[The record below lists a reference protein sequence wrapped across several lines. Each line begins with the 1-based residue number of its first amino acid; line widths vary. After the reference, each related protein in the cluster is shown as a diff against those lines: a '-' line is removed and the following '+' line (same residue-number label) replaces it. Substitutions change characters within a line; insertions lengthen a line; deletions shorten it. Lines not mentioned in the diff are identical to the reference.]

1 MNIFANS
8 FTSTKNTWLKIVTF
22 AISHPLDAADDIH
35 RVGEAEGRPLHVRVH
50 LEAEVLEALGRC
62 RHDPQVG
69 AEPPGGAGVGL
80 VAQQTPQVLLRRLGV
95 VLLDVRP
102 HYPVLPCK

>member
-1 MNIFANS
+1 M
-8 FTSTKNTWLKIVTF
+8 KIVTVY
-22 AISHPLDAADDIH
+22 PLDAADDVH

-80 VAQQTPQVLLRRLGV
+80 VAKQTPQVLLRRLGV

-102 HYPVLPCK
+102 YYPVLPCK